1 MRLSGLCWPSKERK
15 NRKVS
20 ENNRGYYMIRV
31 LYKNLLKEAYI
42 MRYIKRKVVQSVAT
56 ILAIIMVVTTSPL
69 NAVRAIDLQALE
81 KDRLNVQLDSTQD
94 LLNTVDVNS
103 MQRSE
108 PQEQNA
114 TDVLTDI
121 DHSGWTVLTN
131 DNAVTKLS
139 KGYGSY
145 YLTGDLSLDITISKP
160 KVLNAVTICL
170 DGHSITGTIT
180 VESGAVL
187 NIYDC
192 QKADRVQLGK
202 IVNHGATINLD
213 RVNSVIGEIENTSTG
228 TDAFSTLNITRGS
241 VEITGKVFNS
251 ATKGAVSTINITEIE
266 NPVIQGDVTNENGT
280 NGKAA
285 VLNFDQIEIDGTI
298 SNTGGAAATLNLTD
312 STVEKAITNNGTVN
326 LYGCSIKSGIDN
338 NEVTGVLNIQDETE
352 VSNGITSDIGTVNLY
367 DAKVTNDSGNAIEVA
382 GGTLNLDSVTVTGD
396 TNGVY
401 ATNSAT
407 LNLKGSTI
415 IGQTNQGIDAAWLED
430 APGAINVEES
440 EISGAQNGINSVGTG
455 VHAIN
460 IVDSII
466 TGTTQYGIY
475 NTGEGAIN
483 FGGKTAIT
491 GATSDIYTDI
501 SIAAYAY
508 AKEYTGEKMSIRYA
522 GKLDPIQT
530 IFVTNTENSTVF
542 TVTDSTGTPI
552 TCQKTGTN
560 WATELNDSK
569 WNEIKQN
576 GLSPQDYSRVST
588 NLDSNDIY
596 GSFSGNR
603 EIHICL
609 HSDALKQI
617 SYDRIDLEIHVEN
630 GAVVNIY
637 DCSEE
642 WITKIN
648 AIFIVDENSTLNLYG
663 GAFNECH
670 ITNNGG
676 KVNLQGVN
684 IDHLSITN
692 DKNGNIVIR
701 GGNFTSKVF
710 EHEYMI
716 TDSAM
721 INKNGVLSI
730 YGGVCGELGQ
740 ELNGAIIK
748 NNKTADLDIVGGQW
762 CSKRLLSFCVDNA
775 GNCGIYGGFF
785 EQIGQSANTLL
796 NSGVITIRGGT
807 FLLGTR
813 SGDTLFKISADQN
826 NRAVLTGGTYT
837 YQKNVSN
844 TGSHYCVKVGDI
856 DSIVFQGGTYTTKM
870 SDIASG
876 NMDAYAVTTSTDTTV
891 QGGIYSAT
899 WELDNGIGDSQ
910 AISSYKSLLVTGGN
924 ISAINR
930 RGEGDG
936 IYVGSG
942 SSALVTGGNILAD
955 QGGAGVSF
963 GEATFLIVSGGN
975 VTANGQCI
983 YDDTVSVTTTK
994 DIPIYFITGGKF
1006 KCSGIYG
1013 DALLYD
1019 YHVSSFIKGGTISA
1033 VGNALYTSASD
1044 NVWIYIEG
1052 GTISSQTDT
1061 ARISGDGIF
1070 ILGGNIS
1077 STATKGCAI
1086 YLTKA
1091 NAKLYIKAGV
1101 LQGGI
1106 EGEGVYLSN
1115 GRLYLSGTPL
1125 LYGGNAD
1132 LLATEEAQIS
1142 ARTPKDNL
1150 VYIGSKI
1157 APNTVSYEA
1166 KDKST
1171 GKIVIFNATEDDLAK
1186 FNMISPTDKTLVYW
1200 DYEKCDANGSYD
1212 NVTDLD
1218 DEDRFA
1224 GSTGNLVL
1232 FGIDITAT
1240 VDKMPGSYLGGVDAQ
1255 GQYQGLPEFITLSF
1269 PEGWYVSVD
1278 GGETYKPAEQY
1289 ADKANALYDIWLY
1302 YYDFSS
1308 GELEPDVLNWDRDA
1322 GLYAISEL
1330 YPKENV
1336 RLADNLEGKNPYPL
1350 PKPKL
1355 EPAEGYNPSTDPYST
1370 IRFTSQENVD
1380 SDNQNE
1386 RNLLVTMTES
1396 GTAFT
1401 NTDAENLS
1409 GLVAQN
1415 TKALTTAKENAE
1427 KDKDRVQ
1434 GVAVIPQGTTLN
1446 RNDDSTLGAASAE
1459 NIGLLFDALTE
1470 KEEEHAD
1477 ILQEKAEKVLSLT
1490 DSDKRAYEYKY
1501 ADLVEHTNANVWVS
1515 SSNGSLMLWPY
1526 PEGTDQNTEFQMVHF
1541 DGINRDYGILDI
1553 EATIAAGSQEFKFK
1567 ADEEKQFEN
1576 STASP
1581 VPCVTTE
1588 DGIVCYVPNDG
1599 YGMFALAWEPIN
1611 TGNLEIGLTV
1621 SSDDISQT
1629 EEFPFCLTVEDK
1641 TLNGPYGDLEF
1652 TDGVANFALH
1662 HEETVTVTELPAGT
1676 KYTVEE
1682 LQNEPD
1688 QTTEHVHDTECGYVE
1703 AVAGSPCNHVHDESC
1718 GYVAAVE
1725 GSPCTHV
1732 HSDEC
1737 YTLKTDCVIA
1747 KDEQASENMSE
1758 EELAQTPM
1766 VLPSLADDHV
1776 CTEESG
1782 CITKVLNCQHVHD
1795 TECGYVE
1802 TVEPHDCNHVHDDQ
1816 CGYVAEVVGVPCKYD
1831 GTQVLN
1837 TRNSDYTVT
1846 STNATGTIEAG
1857 KTIEVD
1863 FEIHSANK
1871 PTYTLTYETNS
1882 DVEIPDE
1889 TYEKDE
1895 LVELNHTP
1903 ERDGYEFVGW
1913 YTDKELTVPVTE
1925 ITMVSDM
1932 IVYAKWE
1939 KVSDGGAYHPEYKP
1953 NDKDDDEPDEELE
1966 ESEEIIEEDVPL
1978 AETPWLNTEDH
1989 YAYIVGYSEDGTV
2002 RPNANITRAE
2012 VATIFFRL
2020 LTDEARDQFWSTSNN
2035 FTDVAADAWYNN
2047 AISTMV
2053 NAGIIQG
2060 YEDGTFRPNANI
2072 TRAEFAAIASR
2083 FMSSGYDVEEDLFT
2097 DIANHWARD
2106 NINDA
2111 AMTKWINGY
2120 PDGTF
2125 LPDKVITRAEAVTLV
2140 NNVLQRKPDKDHM
2153 FDTMIKWPD
2162 NMDASAWY
2170 YEAIQEATNS
2180 HDYDLFEGAE
2190 YEIWTS
2196 LLENRDWAALEKD
2209 WVNAHRTGGEVM

>member
-1 MRLSGLCWPSKERK
+1 
-15 NRKVS
+15 
-20 ENNRGYYMIRV
+20 
-31 LYKNLLKEAYI
+31 

-94 LLNTVDVNS
+94 LLNTVDINS
-103 MQRSE
+103 VQRSE

-121 DHSGWTVLTN
+121 EHSGWTVLTN
-131 DNAVTKLS
+131 DNAATELG

-145 YLTGDLSLDITISKP
+145 YLTGDLSVGITISKP

-192 QKADRVQLGK
+192 QRADHVRLEK
-202 IVNHGATINLD
+202 IINQGGTINLD
-213 RVNSVIGEIENTSTG
+213 SVNSVIGEIENASTG

-241 VEITGKVFNS
+241 VKITGKVFNS
-251 ATKGAVSTINITEIE
+251 AADGAVSTINITEIE

-285 VLNFDQIEIDGTI
+285 VLNFEQIEIDGPI

-312 STVEKAITNNGTVN
+312 STVKKAITNSGTVN
-326 LYGCSIKSGIDN
+326 LYGCFIQSGIDN
-338 NEVTGVLNIQDETE
+338 KEATGVLNIQDDTV

-367 DAKVTNDSGNAIEVA
+367 DATVTNDSGNAIEVA
-382 GGTLNLDSVTVTGD
+382 GGTLNSDSTTVTGG
-396 TNGVY
+396 TNGVH

-407 LNLKGSTI
+407 LNLKDSTI
-415 IGQTNQGIDAAWLED
+415 TGQANQGIDAAWLE
-430 APGAINVEES
+430 APGAINVEDS
-440 EISGAQNGINSVGTG
+440 EISGAQNGISSVGTG

-460 IVDSII
+460 IVDSTI

-483 FGGKTAIT
+483 FGGETAIT
-491 GATSDIYTDI
+491 GVTSDIYTDI
-501 SIAAYAY
+501 SVAAYAY
-508 AKEYTGEKMSIRYA
+508 AKEYTGEDMSIRYA
-522 GKLDPIQT
+522 GELDPIQT
-530 IFVTNTENSTVF
+530 IFVTNTENSTAF
-542 TVTDSTGTPI
+542 TVTDSTGDHI

-560 WATELNDSK
+560 WASQIADHADWTAVNYYPYRIGSGNYYLDKSYNSGELIVDGEVNLCLHGFALKIYAGDF
-569 WNEIKQN
+569 
-576 GLSPQDYSRVST
+576 GLS
-588 NLDSNDIY
+588 NLITIK
-596 GSFSGNR
+596 SG
-603 EIHICL
+603 
-609 HSDALKQI
+609 
-617 SYDRIDLEIHVEN
+617 
-630 GAVVNIY
+630 
-637 DCSEE
+637 
-642 WITKIN
+642 
-648 AIFIVDENSTLNLYG
+648 STLNLYDCSENGTGALEKSIVIEDGATLNWYG
-663 GAFNECH
+663 GEVTGH
-670 ITNNGG
+670 ITNQGNIVMQGG
-676 KVNLQGVN
+676 SACR
-684 IDHLSITN
+684 SITN
-692 DKNGNIVIR
+692 AGGSLIVR
-701 GGNFTSKVF
+701 SGRLDCDDRLGT
-710 EHEYMI
+710 HEY
-716 TDSAM
+716 TLL
-721 INKNGVLSI
+721 KN
-730 YGGVCGELGQ
+730 EDQ
-740 ELNGAIIK
+740 GAIAVYNAQFGSSQYEEFWEYIIK
-748 NNKTADLDIVGGQW
+748 NDADCAMAIVGGELRV
-762 CSKRLLSFCVDNA
+762 SGDHLGSGILENKGD
-775 GNCGIYGGFF
+775 CGIYGGYF
-785 EQIGQSANTLL
+785 ESAVNTRILVDDSNL
-796 NSGVITIRGGT
+796 KIRGGKFVGYGNAGNDSLIAFKSST
-807 FLLGTR
+807 ASNCI
-813 SGDTLFKISADQN
+813 SGGEFECKSYNQN
-826 NRAVLTGGTYT
+826 VLSLDAGAAG
-837 YQKNVSN
+837 V
-844 TGSHYCVKVGDI
+844 I
-856 DSIVFQGGTYTTKM
+856 IQGGTYRNADASEKADTKPVI
-870 SDIASG
+870 SLGSP
-876 NMDAYAVTTSTDTTV
+876 AVI
-891 QGGIYSAT
+891 QGGIYAAMAET
-899 WELDNGIGDSQ
+899 G
-910 AISSYKSLLVTGGN
+910 ISSYSLLTYTGGKVSADDMGMYIKDTLITGGCVDEVNTGIYCREDLIVAGGSITGNSRSVSEEASGDACAYLMTGGN
-924 ISAINR
+924 ISCTKKKSNSKNAALYMSRYDVNYTIKGGRISSPDCNALYV
-930 RGEGDG
+930 RG
-936 IYVGSG
+936 
-942 SSALVTGGNILAD
+942 
-955 QGGAGVSF
+955 
-963 GEATFLIVSGGN
+963 
-975 VTANGQCI
+975 I
-983 YDDTVSVTTTK
+983 YDDGVT
-994 DIPIYFITGGKF
+994 I
-1006 KCSGIYG
+1006 
-1013 DALLYD
+1013 
-1019 YHVSSFIKGGTISA
+1019 H
-1033 VGNALYTSASD
+1033 
-1044 NVWIYIEG
+1044 IEG
-1052 GTISSQTDT
+1052 GTISSQYDT
-1061 ARISGDGIF
+1061 LSVSGDAIV
-1070 ILGGNIS
+1070 ILGGNIFS
-1077 STATKGCAI
+1077 SSENGTALNIPGYYGIPNVYVKGGVMQGGRSGEGI
-1086 YLTKA
+1086 YLD
-1091 NAKLYIKAGV
+1091 
-1101 LQGGI
+1101 QGK
-1106 EGEGVYLSN
+1106 
-1115 GRLYLSGTPL
+1115 LYLSGAPL

-1132 LLATEEAQIS
+1132 LLTRKEAQVS
-1142 ARTPKDNL
+1142 ARTPGDNL
-1150 VYIGSKI
+1150 VYIGSQKD
-1157 APNTVSYEA
+1157 PLTVKYQGIN
-1166 KDKST
+1166 KN
-1171 GKIVIFNATEDDLAK
+1171 GKIVVFNATKDDLAK
-1186 FNMISPTDKTLVYW
+1186 FNMIFPTDKTLVYW
-1200 DYEKCDANGSYD
+1200 DYDKCEANGSYD

-1218 DEDRFA
+1218 KDDRFE
-1224 GSTGNLVL
+1224 GSKGNLVL
-1232 FGIDITAT
+1232 FSIDITAT
-1240 VDKMPGSYLGGVDAQ
+1240 VDKMPESYLGGVDAQ
-1255 GQYQGLPEFITLSF
+1255 GQYQGLPELITLSF
-1269 PEGWYVSVD
+1269 PKGWYVSVD

-1289 ADKANALYDIWLY
+1289 EDKANALYDIRLS

-1308 GELEPDVLNWDRDA
+1308 GGLEPDVLNWDQYA
-1322 GLYAISEL
+1322 GLYAIPEL

-1336 RLADNLEGKNPYPL
+1336 FLADNPEGENPCRPSEPELEL
-1350 PKPKL
+1350 
-1355 EPAEGYNPSTDPYST
+1355 AEGYNPST

-1380 SDNQNE
+1380 MDNRNK

-1401 NTDAENLS
+1401 DTDAKTLS
-1409 GLVAQN
+1409 DLVDQN
-1415 TKALTTAKENAE
+1415 KKALTAAKEHAE
-1427 KDKDRVQ
+1427 KDEDRVQ

-1446 RNDDSTLGAASAE
+1446 RNDDSTLGKASAE

-1470 KEEEHAD
+1470 EEEAHTD
-1477 ILQEKAEKVLSLT
+1477 ILQGKAEEVLSLT

-1526 PEGTDQNTEFQMVHF
+1526 PEGTDQNTEFQMVRF
-1541 DGINRDYGILDI
+1541 DGINRDYDILDY
-1553 EATIAAGSQEFKFK
+1553 EATLEAIAAGSREFIFK
-1567 ADEEKQFEN
+1567 ANEENQFKN
-1576 STASP
+1576 STASI

-1588 DGIVCYVPNDG
+1588 DGIVCYVREDE

-1611 TGNLEIGLTV
+1611 TGNLKIGLTV

-1688 QTTEHVHDTECGYVE
+1688 QTTEHVHDAECGYVE

-1816 CGYVAEVVGVPCKYD
+1816 CGYVAEVVGAPCKYD
-1831 GTQVLN
+1831 SEDLFSARTAP
-1837 TRNSDYTVT
+1837 YTVT
-1846 STNATGTIEAG
+1846 CITDNEAGSIQAG
-1857 KTIEVD
+1857 KTIEVI
-1863 FEIHSANK
+1863 FELD
-1871 PTYTLTYETNS
+1871 TE
-1882 DVEIPDE
+1882 EE
-1889 TYEKDE
+1889 
-1895 LVELNHTP
+1895 P
-1903 ERDGYEFVGW
+1903 EPEEPEPEEPEPEEPEPEEPEPEEPEPEEPEPEEPEPEEPEQEEHG
-1913 YTDKELTVPVTE
+1913 
-1925 ITMVSDM
+1925 
-1932 IVYAKWE
+1932 
-1939 KVSDGGAYHPEYKP
+1939 GGAYHPEYKP
-1953 NDKDDDEPDEELE
+1953 NDEDDKPDEEPE

-2097 DIANHWARD
+2097 DIANHWARE

-2125 LPDKVITRAEAVTLV
+2125 LPDKAITRAEAVTLV
-2140 NNVLQRKPDKDHM
+2140 NNVLQRKPDADHLL
-2153 FDTMIKWPD
+2153 DSMIKWPD

>member
-1 MRLSGLCWPSKERK
+1 
-15 NRKVS
+15 
-20 ENNRGYYMIRV
+20 
-31 LYKNLLKEAYI
+31 

-121 DHSGWTVLTN
+121 EHSGWTVLTN
-131 DNAVTKLS
+131 DNAATKLGE
-139 KGYGSY
+139 GYGSY
-145 YLTGDLSLDITISKP
+145 YLRDDLSVGITISKP

-192 QKADRVQLGK
+192 KREDRVRLEK
-202 IVNHGATINLD
+202 IINRGGTINLD
-213 RVNSVIGEIENTSTG
+213 SVNSVIGEIENASTG

-241 VEITGKVFNS
+241 VKITGKVFNS
-251 ATKGAVSTINITEIE
+251 AAEGAVSTINITEIE

-285 VLNFDQIEIDGTI
+285 VLNFEQIEIDGTI

-338 NEVTGVLNIQDETE
+338 NEATGVLNIQDKTK
-352 VSNGITSDIGTVNLY
+352 VSNGITSDMGTVNLY
-367 DAKVTNDSGNAIEVA
+367 DATVTNDSGNAIEVA
-382 GGTLNLDSVTVTGD
+382 GGTLNSDSTTVTGG
-396 TNGVY
+396 TNGVH

-415 IGQTNQGIDAAWLED
+415 TGQANQGIDAAWLE
-430 APGAINVEES
+430 APGAINVQDS
-440 EISGAQNGINSVGTG
+440 EISGAQNGISSVGTG

-460 IVDSII
+460 IVDSTI
-466 TGTTQYGIY
+466 TGTQYGIY
-475 NTGEGAIN
+475 NIGEGAIN

-501 SIAAYAY
+501 SVAAYAY
-508 AKEYTGEKMSIRYA
+508 AKEYTGGNMSIRYA
-522 GKLDPIQT
+522 GELDPIQT
-530 IFVTNTENSTVF
+530 IFVTNTENSTAF
-542 TVTDSTGTPI
+542 TVTDSNGDPI

-560 WATELNDSK
+560 WASQIADHAKWTAVNYYPYRIGSGNYYLDKSYNSGELIVDGEVNLCLHGFALKIYAGDF
-569 WNEIKQN
+569 
-576 GLSPQDYSRVST
+576 GLS
-588 NLDSNDIY
+588 NLITIK
-596 GSFSGNR
+596 SG
-603 EIHICL
+603 
-609 HSDALKQI
+609 
-617 SYDRIDLEIHVEN
+617 
-630 GAVVNIY
+630 
-637 DCSEE
+637 
-642 WITKIN
+642 
-648 AIFIVDENSTLNLYG
+648 STLNLYDCSENGTGALEKSIVIEDGATLNWYG
-663 GAFNECH
+663 GEVTGH
-670 ITNNGG
+670 ITNQGNIVMQGG
-676 KVNLQGVN
+676 SACR
-684 IDHLSITN
+684 SITN
-692 DKNGNIVIR
+692 AGGSLIVR
-701 GGNFTSKVF
+701 SGRLDCDDRLGT
-710 EHEYMI
+710 HEY
-716 TDSAM
+716 TLL
-721 INKNGVLSI
+721 KN
-730 YGGVCGELGQ
+730 EDQ
-740 ELNGAIIK
+740 GAIAVYNAQFGSSQYEEFWEYIIK
-748 NNKTADLDIVGGQW
+748 NDADCAMAIVGGELRV
-762 CSKRLLSFCVDNA
+762 SGDHLGSGILENKGD
-775 GNCGIYGGFF
+775 CGIYGGYF
-785 EQIGQSANTLL
+785 ESAVNTRILVDDSNL
-796 NSGVITIRGGT
+796 KIRGGKFVGYGNAGNDSLIAFKGST
-807 FLLGTR
+807 ASNCI
-813 SGDTLFKISADQN
+813 SGGEFECKSYNQN
-826 NRAVLTGGTYT
+826 VLSLDAGAAG
-837 YQKNVSN
+837 V
-844 TGSHYCVKVGDI
+844 I
-856 DSIVFQGGTYTTKM
+856 IQGGTYRNADAPEKADTKPVI
-870 SDIASG
+870 SLGSP
-876 NMDAYAVTTSTDTTV
+876 AVI
-891 QGGIYSAT
+891 QGGIYAAMAET
-899 WELDNGIGDSQ
+899 G
-910 AISSYKSLLVTGGN
+910 ISSYSLLTYTGGKVSADDMGMYIKDTLITGGCVDEVNTGIYCREDLIVAGGSITGNSRSVSEEASGDACAYLMTGGN
-924 ISAINR
+924 ISCTKKKSNSKNAALYMSREDVNYTIKGGRISSPDCNALYV
-930 RGEGDG
+930 RG
-936 IYVGSG
+936 
-942 SSALVTGGNILAD
+942 
-955 QGGAGVSF
+955 
-963 GEATFLIVSGGN
+963 
-975 VTANGQCI
+975 I
-983 YDDTVSVTTTK
+983 YDDGVT
-994 DIPIYFITGGKF
+994 I
-1006 KCSGIYG
+1006 
-1013 DALLYD
+1013 
-1019 YHVSSFIKGGTISA
+1019 H
-1033 VGNALYTSASD
+1033 
-1044 NVWIYIEG
+1044 IEG
-1052 GTISSQTDT
+1052 GTISSQYDT
-1061 ARISGDGIF
+1061 LSVSGDAIV
-1070 ILGGNIS
+1070 ILGGNIFS
-1077 STATKGCAI
+1077 SSENGTALNIPGYYGIPNVYVKGGVMQGGRSGEGI
-1086 YLTKA
+1086 YLD
-1091 NAKLYIKAGV
+1091 
-1101 LQGGI
+1101 QGK
-1106 EGEGVYLSN
+1106 
-1115 GRLYLSGTPL
+1115 LYLSGAPL

-1132 LLATEEAQIS
+1132 LLTRKEAQIS
-1142 ARTPKDNL
+1142 ARTPDNL
-1150 VYIGSKI
+1150 VYIGSQKD
-1157 APNTVSYEA
+1157 PLTVKYQGIN
-1166 KDKST
+1166 KN
-1171 GKIVIFNATEDDLAK
+1171 GKIVVFNATKDDLAK

-1200 DYEKCDANGSYD
+1200 DYAKCDANGSYD
-1212 NVTDLD
+1212 NVTDLNGVD
-1218 DEDRFA
+1218 HLGD
-1224 GSTGNLVL
+1224 STGNLVL
-1232 FGIDITAT
+1232 FGVGIDAYLG
-1240 VDKMPGSYLGGVDAQ
+1240 KLPENYLGGSDKQ
-1255 GQYQGLPEFITLSF
+1255 GQYQGIPSPIILSISN
-1269 PEGWYVSVD
+1269 GWYVSID
-1278 GGETYKPAEQY
+1278 GGKTYQPGIKF
-1289 ADKANALYDIWLY
+1289 ANQVNLLYDITTRVKLIPP
-1302 YYDFSS
+1302 SS
-1308 GELEPDVLNWDRDA
+1308 EEFQEAVWDQYAGFYLQLSYELT
-1322 GLYAISEL
+1322 
-1330 YPKENV
+1330 PKKGIL
-1336 RLADNLEGKNPYPL
+1336 LADNVNGDQAISL
-1350 PKPKL
+1350 PQKAL
-1355 EPAEGYNPSTDPYST
+1355 YVSTDNEENMV
-1370 IRFTSQENVD
+1370 IRHTSQENVD
-1380 SDNQNE
+1380 VNNRNK

-1401 NTDAENLS
+1401 DTDAKTLS
-1409 GLVAQN
+1409 DLVDKN
-1415 TKALTTAKENAE
+1415 KDALTAAKETAE

-1446 RNDDSTLGAASAE
+1446 RNDDPTLGAALAE
-1459 NIGLLFDALTE
+1459 DVGLLFDALTE
-1470 KEEEHAD
+1470 EEEEHAD

-1515 SSNGSLMLWPY
+1515 SSDGSLMLWPY
-1526 PEGTDQNTEFQMVHF
+1526 PEGTDQNTEFQMVRF
-1541 DGINRDYGILDI
+1541 DGINRDYDILDY
-1553 EATIAAGSQEFKFK
+1553 EATLEAIAAGSQEFIFK
-1567 ADEEKQFEN
+1567 ANEEKQFAD
-1576 STASP
+1576 SVASI

-1588 DGIVCYVPNDG
+1588 DGIVCYVPKNG
-1599 YGMFALAWEPIN
+1599 YGMFALTWEPIN

-1641 TLNGPYGDLEF
+1641 TLNGSYGDLEF

-1758 EELAQTPM
+1758 EELAQTPI

-1816 CGYVAEVVGVPCKYD
+1816 CGYVAEVVGAPCKYD

>member
-1 MRLSGLCWPSKERK
+1 MKH
-15 NRKVS
+15 
-20 ENNRGYYMIRV
+20 
-31 LYKNLLKEAYI
+31 
-42 MRYIKRKVVQSVAT
+42 KR
-56 ILAIIMVVTTSPL
+56 IISL
-69 NAVRAIDLQALE
+69 
-81 KDRLNVQLDSTQD
+81 
-94 LLNTVDVNS
+94 
-103 MQRSE
+103 
-108 PQEQNA
+108 
-114 TDVLTDI
+114 VLTVAMMLSMCITGFAVDTGETARGNEPSTPEYTNYTDRGLMLNDMNSDVI
-121 DHSGWTVLTN
+121 KDLDHTGWTVLT
-131 DNAVTKLS
+131 DENARTELA

-145 YLTGDLSLDITISKP
+145 YLTDDLTVNLTIPEPS
-160 KVLNAVTICL
+160 VLNSVTICL
-170 DGHSITGTIT
+170 EGKNILGSIT

-187 NIYDC
+187 NIYNC
-192 QKADRVQLGK
+192 KQAESINLGK
-202 IVNHGATINLD
+202 IVNNGGTINLTC
-213 RVNSVIGEIENTSTG
+213 VNSVVESIENSANGQNVFSTTNIVAGSFTSEGDVLNTASDG
-228 TDAFSTLNITRGS
+228 GVSTLNITGIATPS
-241 VEITGKVFNS
+241 IKGNVINSDTNGVAVINFNDITITGNVENQGSISTTLNLTGSTVNGSIQNTATANLYES
-251 ATKGAVSTINITEIE
+251 AVDGGIVNT
-266 NPVIQGDVTNENGT
+266 
-280 NGKAA
+280 GKAA
-285 VLNFDQIEIDGTI
+285 VLNVYDSSVPHIQSTDGTLNVYDSRITNTNGAAIEI
-298 SNTGGAAATLNLTD
+298 SN
-312 STVEKAITNNGTVN
+312 
-326 LYGCSIKSGIDN
+326 
-338 NEVTGVLNIQDETE
+338 
-352 VSNGITSDIGTVNLY
+352 
-367 DAKVTNDSGNAIEVA
+367 
-382 GGTLNLDSVTVTGD
+382 GTLNLSGATANGI
-396 TNGVY
+396 NGVK

-407 LNLKGSTI
+407 LNIKNSTVT
-415 IGQTNQGIDAAWLED
+415 GTNDYGIDMAWD
-430 APGAINVEES
+430 TNTPGAINLENS
-440 EISGAQNGINSVGTG
+440 TISGQTYGINSIGDG

-460 IVDSII
+460 VVGSTI
-466 TGTTQYGIY
+466 TSSGKYGIY
-475 NTGEGAIN
+475 NTGKGAIN
-483 FGGKTAIT
+483 LGSGVDIT
-491 GATSDIYTDI
+491 GGIKADVYTDT
-501 SIAAYAY
+501 SIAACAY
-508 AKEYTGEKMSIRYA
+508 GTQYSGNGITIQYGAQ
-522 GKLDPIQT
+522 LDPVQT
-530 IFVTNTENSTVF
+530 IFVTNATEESVF
-542 TVTDSTGTPI
+542 TVKNSSGAEI
-552 TCQKTGTN
+552 SCQRFGTN
-560 WATELNDSK
+560 LATSCADHNSWKKLGWTGSK
-569 WNEIKQN
+569 PSLATGCYYLDADIEPDPYSYNEEITI
-576 GLSPQDYSRVST
+576 S
-588 NLDSNDIY
+588 
-596 GSFSGNR
+596 SGNKVT
-603 EIHICL
+603 ICL
-609 HSDALKQI
+609 CGHSIKEKSI
-617 SYDRIDLEIHVEN
+617 TITVES
-630 GAVVNIY
+630 GGVLNIY
-637 DCSEE
+637 DCSADR
-642 WITKIN
+642 TGKVQTAIN
-648 AIFIVDENSTLNLYG
+648 VESGGTLNLNGSNFTTINNSGSCVVHG
-663 GAFNECH
+663 GAINEVTGGISNTGGTLIVRGATIGAMEYHATIRNKSSGSIQIYSMEAANNDEYAEPILENESECST
-670 ITNNGG
+670 IIVGGMAECDAAFPYDNVILYNNGG
-676 KVNLQGVN
+676 TLQ
-684 IDHLSITN
+684 
-692 DKNGNIVIR
+692 
-701 GGNFTSKVF
+701 
-710 EHEYMI
+710 
-716 TDSAM
+716 
-721 INKNGVLSI
+721 I
-730 YGGVCGELGQ
+730 YGGYFRAKNYTSALGKSGEGTT
-740 ELNGAIIK
+740 
-748 NNKTADLDIVGGQW
+748 KTEI
-762 CSKRLLSFCVDNA
+762 C
-775 GNCGIYGGFF
+775 
-785 EQIGQSANTLL
+785 
-796 NSGVITIRGGT
+796 GGT
-807 FLLGTR
+807 FIGESSKNSSNDYKVPLSVSNGYMSGGEVRYEVTGNGTSAGSFLSGSNFSVQGGTFFTDAIFGGYGVSLSGENTSIQGGMFSMSENANADYSR
-813 SGDTLFKISADQN
+813 SKKYISASNSASPFVFSGGVVTCTSGDSKSQMEYAIEIKTDAI
-826 NRAVLTGGTYT
+826 VTGGRIFSC
-837 YQKNVSN
+837 KNAVHLDPSPQGKLIFAGGQTN
-844 TGSHYCVKVGDI
+844 GDYSGIDANNFSHPAQVIVTGGEMEALTSGGANAGLYMSGSSSTEDSMIKIKGGVVYSYSPGVI
-856 DSIVFQGGTYTTKM
+856 DSIW
-870 SDIASG
+870 
-876 NMDAYAVTTSTDTTV
+876 DT
-891 QGGIYSAT
+891 
-899 WELDNGIGDSQ
+899 
-910 AISSYKSLLVTGGN
+910 
-924 ISAINR
+924 
-930 RGEGDG
+930 
-936 IYVGSG
+936 
-942 SSALVTGGNILAD
+942 
-955 QGGAGVSF
+955 
-963 GEATFLIVSGGN
+963 
-975 VTANGQCI
+975 
-983 YDDTVSVTTTK
+983 
-994 DIPIYFITGGKF
+994 
-1006 KCSGIYG
+1006 
-1013 DALLYD
+1013 
-1019 YHVSSFIKGGTISA
+1019 
-1033 VGNALYTSASD
+1033 
-1044 NVWIYIEG
+1044 YIEG
-1052 GTISSQTDT
+1052 GTFLSERNSGISIDGTNKKLYFLGGYAMSVAGATVLNCRQNNSAASTLAYIKGGVLSGYTRYGITVSGNGIVYLSGAPIIKGKDSDLFT
-1061 ARISGDGIF
+1061 QDEARIS
-1070 ILGGNIS
+1070 
-1077 STATKGCAI
+1077 
-1086 YLTKA
+1086 
-1091 NAKLYIKAGV
+1091 V
-1101 LQGGI
+1101 
-1106 EGEGVYLSN
+1106 
-1115 GRLYLSGTPL
+1115 
-1125 LYGGNAD
+1125 
-1132 LLATEEAQIS
+1132 
-1142 ARTPKDNL
+1142 RTPEDNL

-1200 DYEKCDANGSYD
+1200 DYKKCDANGSYD

-1218 DEDRFA
+1218 EEDRFA

-1308 GELEPDVLNWDRDA
+1308 GELEPDVLNWDQYA
-1322 GLYAISEL
+1322 GLYYAIPEL

-1336 RLADNLEGKNPYPL
+1336 FLADNAEGENPCRLSEPEL
-1350 PKPKL
+1350 A
-1355 EPAEGYNPSTDPYST
+1355 PAEGYDYQGTDPYST

-1470 KEEEHAD
+1470 KEEEHAGT
-1477 ILQEKAEKVLSLT
+1477 LQKKAKEVLSLT

-1515 SSNGSLMLWPY
+1515 SSDGSLMLWPY

-1541 DGINRDYGILDI
+1541 GDINRDYGILDI
-1553 EATIAAGSQEFKFK
+1553 EATIAAGSQEFIFK
-1567 ADEEKQFEN
+1567 ANEEKQFAD
-1576 STASP
+1576 SVASP

-1588 DGIVCYVPNDG
+1588 DGIVCYVPKDG
-1599 YGMFALAWEPIN
+1599 YGMFALTWEPEDA
-1611 TGNLEIGLTV
+1611 GNLDVKLQIADNVSGIG
-1621 SSDDISQT
+1621 DDD
-1629 EEFPFCLTVEDK
+1629 EFRFRLEMEDK
-1641 TLNGPYGDLEF
+1641 EINRTYNDLEI
-1652 TDGVANFALH
+1652 TDGVAEFSLTPN
-1662 HEETVTVTELPAGT
+1662 ESVTINELPAGA
-1676 KYTVEE
+1676 KYTVTYM
-1682 LQNEPD
+1682 PD
-1688 QTTEHVHDTECGYVE
+1688 TPAEMSSHIHDAECGYVE

-1816 CGYVAEVVGVPCKYD
+1816 CGYVAEVVGAPCKYD
-1831 GTQVLN
+1831 SVDLFSARTAP
-1837 TRNSDYTVT
+1837 YTVT
-1846 STNATGTIEAG
+1846 CITKNAAGSIQAG
-1857 KTIEVD
+1857 KTIEVI
-1863 FEIHSANK
+1863 FELDTEEEPA
-1871 PTYTLTYETNS
+1871 
-1882 DVEIPDE
+1882 
-1889 TYEKDE
+1889 
-1895 LVELNHTP
+1895 P
-1903 ERDGYEFVGW
+1903 EEPEPEEPEPEEPG
-1913 YTDKELTVPVTE
+1913 
-1925 ITMVSDM
+1925 
-1932 IVYAKWE
+1932 
-1939 KVSDGGAYHPEYKP
+1939 GGAYHPEYKP
-1953 NDKDDDEPDEELE
+1953 NDEDDKPDEEPE

-2060 YEDGTFRPNANI
+2060 YEDGTFRPNNNI